1 MKRIFVGLI
10 ALGLAIGLMLS
21 CELNGTPATDLSEYG
36 DGVVEASGTLSGDII
51 LETKDAQGNVLT
63 RMTWGADGSWT
74 FEKYAEED
82 DADLLAG
89 TGTDSDNDGTAGD
102 GEWYQND
109 GYKGTYSYDAATRSL
124 TLEWWGNTYLQVNT
138 AGSGFA
144 WTGDWG
150 TQTFNGP
157 SENVAWNYDHAD
169 NPGSPLPYGTTV
181 LKQMETVDFS
191 SVFGTTPGTDDMTG
205 YLGSYPTA
213 TQYLDLFESAYVDGT
228 YTRSLYSYDSG
239 TTAADIK
246 FNLSEAQKTFAVDN
260 VAQTITVGQKYWY
273 TAQGGTKT
281 ATSGYSSVFAWEDPY
296 KLMLGDDPDTD
307 YDDTVLYP
315 PDGAYYLEETSDDV
329 TTAGETYKVSL
340 VSELQDP
347 TTNTVSG
354 STHTITLGDGDF
366 EVQDPEDGSFDD
378 NWDLSDISVDGLYFD
393 LNDDDEQSSPEPSD
407 DDNSNNTVTWT
418 WTNTA
423 YGFKF

>member
-1 MKRIFVGLI
+1 MKRILVGLI

-63 RMTWGADGSWT
+63 RFTWGADGTWT
-74 FEKYAEED
+74 YESYDEEN

-89 TGTDSDNDGTAGD
+89 AGTDLDNDGTPGD
-102 GEWYQND
+102 GEWYQDD

-124 TLEWWGNTYLQVNT
+124 TLEWWGNTYLEINT

-150 TQTFNGP
+150 TQTFNGL
-157 SENVAWNYDHAD
+157 SENAAWNINHAN
-169 NPGSPLPYGTTV
+169 NPGSPLPYGT

-191 SVFGTTPGTDDMTG
+191 SVFGATPGTYDMTG
-205 YLGSYPTA
+205 NLGSYPTA
-213 TQYLDLFESAYVDGT
+213 TQYLDLSESAYVDGT

-260 VAQTITVGQKYWY
+260 AAQTITVGQKYWY

-281 ATSGYSSVFAWEDPY
+281 AVSGYSSVFAWENAY
-296 KLMLGDDPDTD
+296 KYVQGDDPSTTEDE
-307 YDDTVLYP
+307 TVTNP
-315 PDGAYYLEETSDDV
+315 PLGTWYGEATDDV
-329 TTAGETYKVSL
+329 TTVGDIFQVDII
-340 VSELQDP
+340 SELKDP

-393 LNDDDEQSSPEPSD
+393 LDDDDEQSSPEPSD
-407 DDNSNNTVTWT
+407 DNNSNNTVTWT